1 MTEPSRRNRYSQIIE
16 HIFFSR
22 YQEGANE
29 VEFRREEFE
38 QVAQEL
44 GIRFPKN
51 LGDIVYSLRY
61 RMPLPPSITEK
72 APPGH
77 AWVIRSAG
85 RARYRLVAIPD
96 MVIVP
101 SPMV

>member
-1 MTEPSRRNRYSQIIE
+1 MTEPSQRNRYSRIIE

-22 YQEGANE
+22 YHEGTHE

-44 GIRFPKN
+44 GIRLPKN

-61 RMPLPPSITEK
+61 RTPLPLSITVK

-77 AWVIRSAG
+77 TWVI
-85 RARYRLVAIPD
+85 
-96 MVIVP
+96 
-101 SPMV
+101 

>member
-1 MTEPSRRNRYSQIIE
+1 MTEPSQRNRYSRIIE
-16 HIFFSR
+16 RIFFSR

-44 GIRFPKN
+44 GIRLPKN

-61 RMPLPPSITEK
+61 RTPLPPSITEK
-72 APPGH
+72 APR
-77 AWVIRSAG
+77 AIRGLSDQQVEPVTG
-85 RARYRLVAIPD
+85 WWQFLT
-96 MVIVP
+96 
-101 SPMV
+101 